1 MIPEGEY
8 TLSYVRSPGP
18 GGQNVNKVSSACELR
33 FYVAATSLLDEAGKQ
48 RLRHLAG
55 RRLTQ
60 NDEIVIEAHRHRGQ
74 EANRRDAIE
83 RLEELIMRARH
94 VPKPR
99 KKTRPSRAAKAR
111 RLDGKRL
118 HRTRRRSGGRTS
130 TDCDQMPSSAAL
142 PLKRLHNHWAHLRL
156 DRCVIHPSP
165 TIRAARL
172 ARSRSS
178 ASPVQ

>member
-1 MIPEGEY
+1 MIPESEY

-33 FYVAATSLLDEAGKQ
+33 FDVVATSLLDEAGKH
-48 RLRHLAG
+48 RLRKLAG

-74 EANRRDAIE
+74 EANRRDAIA
-83 RLEELIMRARH
+83 RLEALIEQARY

-99 KKTRPSRAAKAR
+99 KKTRPGRAAKAR

-118 HRTRRRSGGRTS
+118 
-130 TDCDQMPSSAAL
+130 QKNK
-142 PLKRLHNHWAHLRL
+142 KRLRGRPAF
-156 DRCVIHPSP
+156 D
-165 TIRAARL
+165 
-172 ARSRSS
+172 
-178 ASPVQ
+178 

>member
-18 GGQNVNKVSSACELR
+18 GGQNVNKVSSACVLR
-33 FYVAATSLLDEAGKQ
+33 FHVAATSVLDEGGKQ

-74 EANRRDAIE
+74 EANRRDAIG
-83 RLEELIMRARH
+83 RLEELVARARH

-99 KKTRPSRAAKAR
+99 RKTRPSRAAKAR

-118 HRTRRRSGGRTS
+118 HKSKKQLRGR
-130 TDCDQMPSSAAL
+130 PG
-142 PLKRLHNHWAHLRL
+142 L
-156 DRCVIHPSP
+156 D
-165 TIRAARL
+165 
-172 ARSRSS
+172 
-178 ASPVQ
+178 

>member
-1 MIPEGEY
+1 M
-8 TLSYVRSPGP
+8 
-18 GGQNVNKVSSACELR
+18 
-33 FYVAATSLLDEAGKQ
+33 LDASGKQ

-55 RRLTQ
+55 RRLTL

-83 RLEELIMRARH
+83 RLEELITRARH

-118 HRTRRRSGGRTS
+118 VKTKKQLRGR
-130 TDCDQMPSSAAL
+130 PG
-142 PLKRLHNHWAHLRL
+142 L
-156 DRCVIHPSP
+156 D
-165 TIRAARL
+165 
-172 ARSRSS
+172 
-178 ASPVQ
+178 